1 MYKNSLS
8 SYQKVKQ
15 ATISGRETEARVL
28 TDAAVKLKY
37 CRDNWNAADRRAKL
51 DAALTYTQRIWS
63 LIQGDLLDESNPLPK
78 NIRQNILTLS
88 AFIDKRIFNIMAY
101 PEPQKLNVIIDI
113 HLNLAAGLRASV
125 QTTQQ
130 NQPQSTP
137 QDKFQP
143 TPQDKIYVA

>member
-1 MYKNSLS
+1 MYKNSFS
-8 SYQKVKQ
+8 AYQKVEQ
-15 ATISGRETEARVL
+15 TTISGRETEARVL
-28 TDAAVKLKY
+28 TEAAVKLKY

-78 NIRQNILTLS
+78 NLKQNILTLS

-101 PEPQKLNVIIDI
+101 PEPQKLTIIIDI

-130 NQPQSTP
+130 DKLQATQRGKYQPAV
-137 QDKFQP
+137 QDKHCL
-143 TPQDKIYVA
+143 A

>member
-1 MYKNSLS
+1 MYKNSLR
-8 SYQKVKQ
+8 SYQKVEQ

-51 DAALTYTQRIWS
+51 DEALTYTQRVWS

-78 NIRQNILTLS
+78 NLKQNILSLS
-88 AFIDKRIFNIMAY
+88 AFIDKRFFNIMAY
-101 PEPQKLNVIIDI
+101 PEPQKLNIIIDI

-125 QTTQQ
+125 QTIQ
-130 NQPQSTP
+130 
-137 QDKFQP
+137 QDKLQATKSDKFKP
-143 TPQDKIYVA
+143 TLQDKLCVA